1 MNKPLNPEAFYN
13 NLKEK
18 LQDTSVWPSEYLYK
32 FIIKSNPVKI
42 NTIECIF
49 DNMGAVIKTIPS
61 KNGNYTSVSINVI
74 MNNPDDVIEKYIEV
88 GNQVEEVISL

>member
-18 LQDTSVWPSEYLYK
+18 LKDTSVWPSEYLYK
-32 FIIKSNPVKI
+32 FIIKSDTVKI

-61 KNGNYTSVSINVI
+61 KNGNYTSVSINVV
-74 MNNPDDVIEKYIEV
+74 MNNPDDVIEKYKEV
-88 GNQVEEVISL
+88 GNQVKEVISL

>member
-1 MNKPLNPEAFYN
+1 MNKPLNSEAFYN

-61 KNGNYTSVSINVI
+61 KL
-74 MNNPDDVIEKYIEV
+74 E
-88 GNQVEEVISL
+88 QQWC

>member
-1 MNKPLNPEAFYN
+1 MDKPLNPEAFYN

-32 FIIKSNPVKI
+32 FIIKSNPLKI

-74 MNNPDDVIEKYIEV
+74 MNNPDDVIEKYKEV

>member
-18 LQDTSVWPSEYLYK
+18 LQDTSLWPSEYLYK
-32 FIIKSNPVKI
+32 FIIKSDSVKI

-49 DNMGAVIKTIPS
+49 DNMGAVIKTNPS
-61 KNGNYTSVSINVI
+61 KNGNYTSVSVNVV
-74 MNNPDDVIEKYIEV
+74 MNNPDDVIEKYKEV

>member
-32 FIIKSNPVKI
+32 FIIKSDSVKI

-61 KNGNYTSVSINVI
+61 KNGNYTSVSVNVV
-74 MNNPDDVIEKYIEV
+74 MNNPDDVIEKYKEV

>member
-1 MNKPLNPEAFYN
+1 MNKPLNSEAFYN

-32 FIIKSNPVKI
+32 FIIKSNPLKI

-74 MNNPDDVIEKYIEV
+74 MNNPDDVIEKYKEV